1 MPKTVN
7 LINSVSEN
15 GTLVFV
21 DTLVIKKRRV
31 HVAVTYIHLYDTD
44 ITSMT

>member
-21 DTLVIKKRRV
+21 DTLVIKKK
-31 HVAVTYIHLYDTD
+31 
-44 ITSMT
+44 TSTCCCDLHPFI